1 MTLPIWILI
10 TTYSCCE
17 NILAH
22 IGDPVNTA
30 ICHVPNLEQGRT
42 TINSEMCITLLVTV
56 SALRGG
62 KTECATNVRGNDT
75 CQTGL

>member
-1 MTLPIWILI
+1 MTRVSLNAQLCEALN
-10 TTYSCCE
+10 TTS
-17 NILAH
+17 
-22 IGDPVNTA
+22 